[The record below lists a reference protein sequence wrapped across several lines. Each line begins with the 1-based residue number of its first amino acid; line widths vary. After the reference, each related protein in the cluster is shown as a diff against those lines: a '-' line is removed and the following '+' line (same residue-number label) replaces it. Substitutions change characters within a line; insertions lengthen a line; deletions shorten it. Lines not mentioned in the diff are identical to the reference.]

1 MNIHD
6 ALKTRLRGATRFRRA
21 PLVAHAVDGRAITD
35 TIQRALTSAGLDTR
49 SGPMKGVTDTI
60 QRAFAAAGL
69 YADAPSDPDGSDGST
84 IVPRAHG
91 VPDTTSRRGLT
102 INGVAREITTEQDIN
117 EVEPAGPAKP
127 ARSGEFVTR
136 SFTNHAGS
144 RTYKLYIPASYT
156 GELRE
161 AVPMVVMLHGCTQ
174 SPDDFATGT
183 RMNVLAEEHGF
194 LVVYPGQ
201 AANANGSK
209 CWNWFR
215 AEDQDRDRGEPS
227 LIAGI
232 TREVAKNYRVDER
245 RIFVAGLSAGAAM
258 AIILGA
264 TYPDLYAAV
273 GAHSGL
279 PYRAAHDMP
288 SAFGAMHGAAPLTGM
303 PNLQMKQA
311 ADHLPN
317 LPTAYHVPII
327 VFHGDSDHTVNARN
341 AAAIVENATVGRA
354 DKPLCTSVNEGAAG
368 GRTYRRTVYV
378 EADGQPAVEH
388 WVLHGAGHA
397 WSGGSSSGS
406 FTDATGPDAS
416 VEMIRFFYSQLR
428 AGTA

>member
-1 MNIHD
+1 M
-6 ALKTRLRGATRFRRA
+6 
-21 PLVAHAVDGRAITD
+21 D
-35 TIQRALTSAGLDTR
+35 TQ

-60 QRAFAAAGL
+60 QQALSAAGL
-69 YADAPSDPDGSDGST
+69 YSAAANEPQGSSGAA
-84 IVPRAHG
+84 RAHDAQ
-91 VPDTTSRRGLT
+91 VTSARRGIT
-102 INGVAREITTEQDIN
+102 IDGVAREIATEQDIT
-117 EVEPAGPAKP
+117 EVEAFEPATQAEPT
-127 ARSGEFVTR
+127 RSGQFVTR
-136 SFTNHAGS
+136 SFTNHAGT
-144 RTYKLYIPASYT
+144 RTYKLYVPKSYA

-174 SPDDFATGT
+174 SPEDFAAGT

-288 SAFGAMHGAAPLTGM
+288 SAFGAMQAAGPLSGM
-303 PNLQMKQA
+303 PNLRTKHGA
-311 ADHLPN
+311 GRP
-317 LPTAYHVPII
+317 PAYRVPII
-327 VFHGDSDHTVNARN
+327 VFHGDSDPTVNAQN
-341 AAAIVENATVGRA
+341 AAAIVEHATVGRA
-354 DKPLCTSVNEGAAG
+354 DKPLRTSVNEGAAG
-368 GRTYRRTVYV
+368 GRTYRRTVYAEV
-378 EADGQPAVEH
+378 DGQPVVEH

-416 VEMIRFFYSQLR
+416 AEMIRFFYSQPR
-428 AGTA
+428 PGTA